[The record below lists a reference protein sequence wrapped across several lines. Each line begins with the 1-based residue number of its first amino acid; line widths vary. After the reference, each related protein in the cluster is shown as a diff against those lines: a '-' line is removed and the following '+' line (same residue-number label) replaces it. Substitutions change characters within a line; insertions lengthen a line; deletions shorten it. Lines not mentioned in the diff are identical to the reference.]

1 MVSTEGERHLNMESM
16 YDYGARA
23 GFWRLHK
30 LFERKKIPAT
40 VFAVGMALERNPAIA
55 YELHQSKHEV
65 ASHGYRWIDYQ
76 NVDEE
81 TQREHIKKTI
91 EIHEKLLGKRPS
103 GIYQGKVRSKRG
115 CDVLSTIVSNRFF
128 FSKKTNKI

>member
-1 MVSTEGERHLNMESM
+1 MESL

-23 GFWRLHK
+23 GFWRLYN
-30 LFERKKIPAT
+30 LFEKKKIPAT
-40 VFAVGMALERNPAIA
+40 VFAVGMALERNPAVA

-81 TQREHIKKTI
+81 TQRAHIKKTI
-91 EIHEKLLGKRPS
+91 EIHEKLLGKRPA
-103 GIYQGKVRSKRG
+103 GIYQGKVCRPIWLRYKFYFDSF
-115 CDVLSTIVSNRFF
+115 DVLSYISSVNIYLYI
-128 FSKKTNKI
+128 NK

>member
-1 MVSTEGERHLNMESM
+1 MSKLVKHFAGILINDASFFIEGQRHMNMESL

-23 GFWRLHK
+23 GFWRLYN
-30 LFERKKIPAT
+30 LFEKKKIPAT
-40 VFAVGMALERNPAIA
+40 IFAVGMALERNPAVA

-81 TQREHIKKTI
+81 TQREHIKRTI
-91 EIHEKLLGKRPS
+91 DIHEKLL
-103 GIYQGKVRSKRG
+103 V
-115 CDVLSTIVSNRFF
+115 STGM
-128 FSKKTNKI
+128 TL

>member
-1 MVSTEGERHLNMESM
+1 MLLKKLVSVPQFLLRSSLPMIEGQRHMNMESL

-23 GFWRLHK
+23 GFWRLYN
-30 LFERKKIPAT
+30 LFEKKKIPAT
-40 VFAVGMALERNPAIA
+40 IFAVGMALERNPAVA

-81 TQREHIKKTI
+81 TQREHIKRTI
-91 EIHEKLLGKRPS
+91 EIHEKLLVRIGRKHPS
-103 GIYQGKVRSKRG
+103 FVGLYYA
-115 CDVLSTIVSNRFF
+115 
-128 FSKKTNKI
+128 

>member
-1 MVSTEGERHLNMESM
+1 MNMESL

-30 LFERKKIPAT
+30 LFEKKKIPAT
-40 VFAVGMALERNPAIA
+40 IFAVGMALERNPAVA
-55 YELHQSKHEV
+55 YELHKSNHEV

-81 TQREHIKKTI
+81 TQRAHIKRTVD
-91 EIHEKLLGKRPS
+91 IHKKLLG
-103 GIYQGKVRSKRG
+103 
-115 CDVLSTIVSNRFF
+115 
-128 FSKKTNKI
+128 